1 MNNTGNTL
9 LAIIAGSAIGATLG
23 ILFAP
28 EKGAVTRKKI
38 AEQAAATKAAI
49 TDNALELKERVVKK
63 VRSESESLESRMEGL
78 VSDASYK
85 TEDVIITL
93 ERKLAELKNK
103 NKKLQ
108 KTS

>member
-28 EKGAVTRKKI
+28 DKGEITRRKI
-38 AEQAAATKAAI
+38 ADQAAATKDAI
-49 TDNALELKERVVKK
+49 TDNAQDLKDRMVKK

-103 NKKLQ
+103 NKRLQ